1 MESLPN
7 ITGNVNPNFLVLITT
22 QPLPE
27 ALNMNVRHRSSAF
40 AWRNKRVVLLLFI
53 RKADTAHCLCAF
65 SHVTLMVITDNVFI
79 IWFEDGFSNFVGHLV
94 LLRRLLVA
102 LVIIKEIVVNCTWSI
117 IYAIIVVN
125 QP

>member
-1 MESLPN
+1 
-7 ITGNVNPNFLVLITT
+7 
-22 QPLPE
+22 
-27 ALNMNVRHRSSAF
+27 
-40 AWRNKRVVLLLFI
+40 
-53 RKADTAHCLCAF
+53 
-65 SHVTLMVITDNVFI
+65 MVITDNVFI

-102 LVIIKEIVVNCTWSI
+102 LVIIKEVVVNCTWSI